1 MKRFEID
8 NINTPDYWNNNQ
20 TALDYGLRQ
29 QKYLNLARAGDKI
42 IELGCGLSPMLAHA
56 CYFNEAWGV
65 DFSPKTIDKAEELYP
80 DVKYVCAD
88 ACHTGINEEF
98 DTVVS
103 GEVIEH
109 LENPTELLE
118 EMDRL
123 CKRGGRMILSTPHLE
138 FSDLEHL
145 WEFEE
150 ADFKLWGFNTEIVHS
165 DRFKGRSYIFAWKDK
180 K

>member
-1 MKRFEID
+1 MKQFNIQ
-8 NINTPDYWNNNQ
+8 NINEPTYWDEHQ

-65 DFSPKTIDKAEELYP
+65 DYSQKTIDKAQELYP
-80 DVKYVCAD
+80 EVNYVCAD
-88 ACHTGINEEF
+88 ACHTGIDEKF
-98 DTVVS
+98 DCVVA

-109 LENPTELLE
+109 LENPTDLLE

-123 CKRGGRMILSTPHLE
+123 CKVGGQMILSTPHLE
-138 FSDLEHL
+138 FNDPEHL
-145 WEFEE
+145 WEFYED
-150 ADFKLWGFNTEIVHS
+150 DFRLWGFNVETVHS
-165 DRFKGRSYIFAWKDK
+165 ERFPGRSYLFAWKDK